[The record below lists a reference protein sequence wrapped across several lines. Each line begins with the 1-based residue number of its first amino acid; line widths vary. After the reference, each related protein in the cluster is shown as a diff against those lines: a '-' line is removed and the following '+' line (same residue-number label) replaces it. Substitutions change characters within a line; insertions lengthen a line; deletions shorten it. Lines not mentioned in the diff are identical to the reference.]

1 LARYRGKT
9 ADEFMQL
16 LRSPQH
22 NKRDT
27 EATPLLRRLLGE
39 HQQWLDSHEKARPNK
54 IQSID
59 DLEFPSYFIC

>member
-1 LARYRGKT
+1 
-9 ADEFMQL
+9 MQL
-16 LRSPQH
+16 FRSPPT

-27 EATPLLRRLLGE
+27 EATPLLRRLLSE

-54 IQSID
+54 IRSID